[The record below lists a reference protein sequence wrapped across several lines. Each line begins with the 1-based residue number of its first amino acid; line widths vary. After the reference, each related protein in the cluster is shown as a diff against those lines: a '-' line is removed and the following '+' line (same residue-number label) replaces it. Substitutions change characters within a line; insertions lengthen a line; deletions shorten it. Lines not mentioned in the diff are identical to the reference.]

1 MTEQEKKYL
10 KEIGC
15 SEKEIA
21 RRELEERIDKAQT
34 EYCRKNLL
42 SGSMLS
48 KQAVPAGIFYY
59 HIDDPVIDR
68 EDGMTDEEIKAYR
81 QEREKYSDAL
91 NDPLDAYR
99 D

>member
-21 RRELEERIDKAQT
+21 RRELEEKIDKAQT

-48 KQAVPAGIFYY
+48 THAWTEIYKKA
-59 HIDDPVIDR
+59 
-68 EDGMTDEEIKAYR
+68 GMTDEEIKAYR